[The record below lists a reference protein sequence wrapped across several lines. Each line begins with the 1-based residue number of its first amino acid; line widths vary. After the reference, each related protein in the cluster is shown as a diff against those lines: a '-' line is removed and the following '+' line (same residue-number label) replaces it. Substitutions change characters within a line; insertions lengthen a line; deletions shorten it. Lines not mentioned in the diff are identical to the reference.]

1 MKHIIFDGNSLYN
14 AFKAS
19 QKSSAWKPQVQFFAM
34 DFLHQ
39 LNVLH
44 KELESRSYTTSAK
57 AEFVLRERGK
67 VRYIHGA
74 QFRDRIVRH
83 SICDNVLNP
92 ALEPKLIY
100 DNCAS
105 RKNRGVTMARE
116 RLKVHLQKYYRQH
129 KTNEGYIL
137 LMDFSGYYDNLRHDL
152 LLESVKKYIKDGYT
166 LWLLNLILD
175 DFKQDV
181 SYLPDEKINE
191 LYYGKFKALEFAHVY
206 KKLKTGKKF
215 LRKSVDIGDQC
226 SQILGIYYPTPIDN
240 YIKIVC
246 GEKYYARYMDDSYI
260 ISPSKEHLIGLL
272 SEIKRIADNLGIILN
287 DRKVRI
293 VKISKTFTY
302 LQNKYFITATGKVVV
317 RINPKRVTAM
327 RRKLKKLHKK
337 MLAGDVPRERIENMW
352 NSWKHDYYRIMS
364 KAQRRNMDNLY
375 NQLFRKENT
384 QNVTL

>member
-1 MKHIIFDGNSLYN
+1 MNHIIYDGNSLYE

-19 QKSSAWKPQVQFFAM
+19 QKTSSWKPQVQFFAM

-39 LNVLH
+39 LNMLQ
-44 KELESRSYTTSAK
+44 KELKSRSYKTSRK
-57 AEFVLRERGK
+57 TEFILRERGK
-67 VRYIHGA
+67 VRHIHGA

-105 RKNRGVTMARE
+105 RKGRGVTMSRE

-137 LMDFSGYYDNLRHDL
+137 LMDFSGYYDNLRHGL
-152 LLESVKKYIKDGYT
+152 LLESIRKYIKDEYT

-181 SYLPDEKINE
+181 SYLPDGKIKE
-191 LYYGKFKALEFAHVY
+191 LYYGKFKSLEFAHVN
-206 KKLKTGKKF
+206 KQLKTGRKF

-240 YIKIVC
+240 YIKIVR

-260 ISPSKEHLIGLL
+260 ISPSREHLIELL
-272 SEIKRIADNLGIILN
+272 HEIKRIADTLGIILN
-287 DRKVRI
+287 DKKVRI

-302 LQNKYFITATGKVVV
+302 LQNKYFVTETGKVVV
-317 RINPKRVTAM
+317 RINPKRVCAM
-327 RRKLKKLHKK
+327 RCKLKKLHKK
-337 MLAGDVPRERIENMW
+337 MLVGEITCKCVAEMF

-364 KAQRRNMDNLY
+364 KAQRHNMDNLY
-375 NQLFRKENT
+375 RQLFKEME
-384 QNVTL
+384 